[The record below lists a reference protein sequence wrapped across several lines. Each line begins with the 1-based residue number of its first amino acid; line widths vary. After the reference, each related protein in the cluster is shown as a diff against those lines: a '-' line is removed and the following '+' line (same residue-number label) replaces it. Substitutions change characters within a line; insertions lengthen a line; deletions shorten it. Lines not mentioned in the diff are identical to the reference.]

1 MSNIRIAL
9 FDHLYKTKDWSL
21 SGLQAIGQIHLDDWL
36 GKGNVRLEVD
46 RPQDRVLVYTIWRQY
61 GDWYENPKRFSDC
74 NETINAWDMSIFLG
88 DGYQTGTY
96 ADFSTHTGPYII
108 SNCVQSIFLPEM
120 KEMAKR
126 HHGSRIKH
134 IAVDTYLDHVE
145 LTITYV

>member
-9 FDHLYKTKDWSL
+9 FDHLYRTKDWSL
-21 SGLQAIGQIHLDDWL
+21 TGLQTIGQIHLDDWL

-46 RPQDRVLVYTIWRQY
+46 RPQDRVLMYTIWRNY

-108 SNCVQSIFLPEM
+108 NYGVQENFLRDLRAL
-120 KEMAKR
+120 AKKYR
-126 HHGSRIKH
+126 GTRIRA
-134 IAVDTYLDHVE
+134 IDVDNYLDHVI
-145 LTITYV
+145 LRITY